1 MEEKNIKLEDSKAGK
16 IIGKWLTII
25 IITYIP
31 AAFIIDN
38 LVNDFTKSNFYGVY
52 YQIFWTDILYMPGF
66 PLLLMGLI
74 VNELIYFYKCKR
86 RKNVITLIIIL
97 FCILWITSKIIP
109 YSETYEFY
117 NDLHYVTEN
126 TYCEDV
132 QELRNIY
139 IKEVKGKWSSK
150 ILYIDTS
157 DFEFMV
163 HGNIADEEN
172 FDRFK
177 AKYSQ
182 VKKVRIKYL
191 PNSRILLSIEPVK
204 D

>member
-1 MEEKNIKLEDSKAGK
+1 MEEKNIKVEDSKAGK

-38 LVNDFTKSNFYGVY
+38 LVNNFTKSNFYGVY
-52 YQIFWTDILYMPGF
+52 CQIFWTDILYMPGF

-157 DFEFMV
+157 DFEFMA

-177 AKYSQ
+177 VKYSQ
-182 VKKVRIKYL
+182 VKK
-191 PNSRILLSIEPVK
+191 
-204 D
+204 